1 MPEHRFVIPADCKK
15 TPRHAEKFEHMRGYA
30 MLLPNAVDNVEH
42 LFDSL
47 LQLADSLLEGLVLG
61 FQEAHGV
68 PGDAGVL
75 ALAVAA
81 SLDVPV
87 GIYLE
92 QLLES
97 GQLWRLGA
105 ADWSV
110 GPKCRGP

>member
-1 MPEHRFVIPADCKK
+1 MPEHRFVTPADCKK
-15 TPRHAEKFEHMRGYA
+15 TPRHAEKFEDMRGYA
-30 MLLPNAVDNVEH
+30 MLLPNAVDDVQD

-47 LQLADSLLEGLVLG
+47 FQLADSLLESLVFG

-68 PGDAGVL
+68 PSDAGVL

-81 SLDVPV
+81 SLDIPV

-97 GQLWRLGA
+97 GQLWRLGV

-110 GPKCRGP
+110 GSKCRGP